1 MRDAHLAVV
10 TAALVVTAG
19 LLAGCSSAAPPQP
32 AVSPTPTTTSD
43 PHPRLAAPALG
54 ADWTTYHQDNARTGT
69 AAGLAPLGTLST
81 AWRANLD
88 GAVYG
93 QPLVVGDTV
102 LAATENDT
110 VYGLNAG
117 TGATLWSAHVGT
129 PMPRSALPCG
139 DVDPLGITGT
149 MVYDPA
155 TSLVF
160 AVAETT
166 GGTHT
171 LFGIDV
177 RTGRV
182 AVRTGVEPPAGDR
195 IAHQQR
201 SALTLLNGR
210 VYVAYGGLFGDCGS
224 YIGSVVS
231 VTTAGTDPL
240 HYAVPT
246 GREGGIWNP
255 GGATVSGGTLLYTV
269 GNGEST
275 GGSYDGS
282 DSVIALSPTLNR
294 TDVFAPSSW
303 PQDNASDLDLGSGSP
318 AVLGGWV
325 FVAGKRG
332 TGYVLATGH
341 LGGVGGQVAQA
352 QVCRSFGGT
361 AIAGDRIIV
370 PCPEGPLAV
379 AVAANGTPSVVWR
392 APVGAAGSPT
402 VGGGAV
408 WVVDYDAGVL
418 YALDPG
424 NGHVRAQVTVGTAPH
439 FASPT
444 LSGSRAYVGTNSGVV
459 AVAGA

>member
-1 MRDAHLAVV
+1 M
-10 TAALVVTAG
+10 AALVVAAG
-19 LLAGCSSAAPPQP
+19 LLAACTSAPPPQSAA
-32 AVSPTPTTTSD
+32 SPTSTATADPPTSAV
-43 PHPRLAAPALG
+43 PVVG
-54 ADWTTYHQDNARTGT
+54 ADWTTYHHDNARTGT

-81 AWRANLD
+81 AWQAKLD

-93 QPLVVGDTV
+93 QPLVVGDTI

-110 VYGLNAG
+110 VYGLNAN
-117 TGATLWSAHVGT
+117 TGGTLWSAHLGSPV
-129 PMPRSALPCG
+129 PRSNLPCG

-149 MVYDPA
+149 MVYDP
-155 TSLVF
+155 TTGLVF
-160 AVAETT
+160 ALAETT

-171 LFGIDV
+171 LYGIDAK
-177 RTGRV
+177 TGKV
-182 AVRTGVEPPAGDR
+182 AVHTVVEPPAGDK

-201 SALTLLNGR
+201 AALTLLNGR
-210 VYVAYGGLFGDCGS
+210 VYIAYGGLFGDCGN

-231 VTTAGTDPL
+231 VTTAGADPL

-255 GGATVSGGTLLYTV
+255 AGAVVSGDTLLYTV

-275 GGSYDGS
+275 NGRYDGS

-294 TDVFAPSSW
+294 TDVFAPTSW
-303 PQDNASDLDLGSGSP
+303 PQDNASDLDLSSGS
-318 AVLGGWV
+318 ATVLGRWV

-332 TGYVLATGH
+332 TGYVLTEGH

-361 AIAGDRIIV
+361 ALAGDRIIV
-370 PCPEGPLAV
+370 PCPEGPMAV
-379 AVAANGTPSVVWR
+379 AIAANGTPSVTWH
-392 APVGAAGSPT
+392 APVAAAGSPT

-424 NGHVRAQVTVGTAPH
+424 NGHVRAQVTIGTAPH

>member
-1 MRDAHLAVV
+1 MRDAHRPA
-10 TAALVVTAG
+10 TIATLVIAAG
-19 LLAGCSSAAPPQP
+19 LLAACSSAPPPQP
-32 AVSPTPTTTSD
+32 AASPTPTATSD
-43 PHPRLAAPALG
+43 PLPTSAASIAG
-54 ADWTTYHQDNARTGT
+54 ADWTTYHHDNARTGT
-69 AAGLAPLGTLST
+69 TTGLAPLGTLGT
-81 AWRANLD
+81 AWQAKLD

-93 QPLVVGDTV
+93 QPLVVGDTI

-110 VYGLNAG
+110 VYGLNAN
-117 TGATLWSAHVGT
+117 TGATLWSAHLGT
-129 PMPRSALPCG
+129 PVPRSSLPCG
-139 DVDPLGITGT
+139 DIDPLGITST

-155 TSLVF
+155 TGLVF

-171 LFGIDV
+171 LFGIDA
-177 RTGRV
+177 RTGKV
-182 AVRTGVEPPAGDR
+182 AVHTGVEPPAGDK

-210 VYVAYGGLFGDCGS
+210 VYVAYGGLFGDCGN

-231 VTTAGTDPL
+231 VTTAGADPL

-255 GGATVSGGTLLYTV
+255 AGAAVSGDTLLYTV

-275 GGSYDGS
+275 TGKFDGS

-294 TDVFAPSSW
+294 TDVFAPTSW
-303 PQDNASDLDLGSGSP
+303 PQDNASDLDLSSGSP
-318 AVLGGWV
+318 VVLGKWV

-332 TGYVLATGH
+332 TGYVMTAGH
-341 LGGVGGQVAQA
+341 LGGVGGQVAQT
-352 QVCRSFGGT
+352 QVCRSFGGS

-370 PCPEGPLAV
+370 PCPEGPMAV
-379 AVAANGTPSVVWR
+379 AIAANGTPSVTWH
-392 APVGAAGSPT
+392 APVAANGSPT

-424 NGHVRAQVTVGTAPH
+424 NGHVRAQLTIGKAPH

-444 LSGSRAYVGTNSGVV
+444 LSGARAYVGTNSGVV
-459 AVAGA
+459 AVGGA

>member
-1 MRDAHLAVV
+1 M
-10 TAALVVTAG
+10 AALVMAAG
-19 LLAGCSSAAPPQP
+19 LLAACSSAAPPQP
-32 AVSPTPTTTSD
+32 AASPTPTATADPPPTSAV
-43 PHPRLAAPALG
+43 PVAG
-54 ADWTTYHQDNARTGT
+54 ADWTTYHHDSARTGT
-69 AAGLAPLGTLST
+69 ATGLAPLGALST
-81 AWRANLD
+81 AWQAKLD

-93 QPLVVGDTV
+93 QPLVVGDTL

-110 VYGLNAG
+110 VYGLNAN
-117 TGATLWSAHVGT
+117 TGATLWSAHLGT
-129 PMPRSALPCG
+129 PVPRSSLPCG
-139 DVDPLGITGT
+139 DIDPLGITST

-155 TSLVF
+155 TGLVF

-171 LFGIDV
+171 LVGIDA
-177 RTGRV
+177 RTGKV
-182 AVRTGVEPPAGDR
+182 AVRTGVEPPAGDK

-210 VYVAYGGLFGDCGS
+210 IYIAYGGLFGDCS
-224 YIGSVVS
+224 HYVGSVVS
-231 VTTAGTDPL
+231 VTTAGADPL

-246 GREGGIWNP
+246 GREGGIWAP
-255 GGATVSGGTLLYTV
+255 GGAVVSGNTLLYSA

-275 GGSYDGS
+275 GGGYDGS
-282 DSVIALSPTLNR
+282 DSVIALSPTLTR
-294 TDVFAPSSW
+294 TDVFAPSTW
-303 PQDNASDLDLGSGSP
+303 PQDNAQDLDLGSASP
-318 AVLGGWV
+318 TVLGRWV

-332 TGYVLATGH
+332 TGYVMTAGH
-341 LGGVGGQVAQA
+341 LGGVGGQVAQT
-352 QVCRSFGGT
+352 QVCRSFGGS
-361 AIAGDRIIV
+361 AVAGDRIIV
-370 PCPEGPLAV
+370 PCPEGPMAV
-379 AVAANGTPSVVWR
+379 TIAANGTPSVAWHASV
-392 APVGAAGSPT
+392 AAGGSPS

-424 NGHVRAQVTVGTAPH
+424 DGHVRAQVNIGTAPH